1 MEDGL
6 FPKSCPMCDGL
17 LRKNEIIC
25 GVCEKKLIYIDEPRC
40 KKCGRQLDDDRIEY
54 CSDCSVKHH
63 YYKSGIAAFL
73 YNDMI
78 SHSIYRFKYHNR
90 RTYAEFYGRAI
101 AHRYGSL
108 IRKWQAEVII
118 PVPIHQRKMIKRGY
132 NQAELIGRELGKALN
147 IKVDSNYL
155 IRALNT
161 KPQKEMDKSRRKK
174 NVENA
179 FKITDNVVKYS
190 KIILVDDIYTTGSTI
205 DECAKVL
212 LMAGVSEINFVSL
225 SIGEGI

>member
-1 MEDGL
+1 M
-6 FPKSCPMCDGL
+6 
-17 LRKNEIIC
+17 
-25 GVCEKKLIYIDEPRC
+25 
-40 KKCGRQLDDDRIEY
+40 
-54 CSDCSVKHH
+54 
-63 YYKSGIAAFL
+63 
-73 YNDMI
+73 
-78 SHSIYRFKYHNR
+78 
-90 RTYAEFYGRAI
+90 
-101 AHRYGSL
+101 
-108 IRKWQAEVII
+108 
-118 PVPIHQRKMIKRGY
+118 PIHYRKMIKRGY

-147 IKVDSNYL
+147 IKVDSDYL

-179 FKITDNVVKYS
+179 FKITDNVVKYN